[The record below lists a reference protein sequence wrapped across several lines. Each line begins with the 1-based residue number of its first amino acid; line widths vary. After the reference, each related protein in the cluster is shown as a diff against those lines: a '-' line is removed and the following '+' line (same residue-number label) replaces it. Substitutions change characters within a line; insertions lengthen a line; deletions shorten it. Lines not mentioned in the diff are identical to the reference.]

1 MSVESDTGIDF
12 EVLEAAGAISPFDRA
27 FGRLLRQLDDTA
39 PEATELAACVAS
51 NWVGRGHVCAPLA
64 RLVGRPLF
72 SQLETGPLGPE
83 LEHWRQRL
91 LRSKVVGPP
100 GTRRPLILDDRGRL
114 YLYRYWDYEQRLAR
128 ALLARAGTAPSALD
142 LTAARN
148 LIERLFGPG
157 DPLHPDLQRR
167 AAGVALLRRL
177 CLVSGGPGTGKTT
190 TVLRVLAL
198 LQGLAGG
205 MLRVGLAAPTGKA
218 AARLEASVETGWGG
232 LPASVRETF
241 ASPGEAVTL
250 HRLLGLRQNGD
261 ARYGPARALP
271 LDLLIVDEASM
282 VDLGLMVRVVEAL
295 APEARLILLGDKD
308 QLASVEAGAVLGDI
322 CSGNHGFSAT
332 MASDLSSLIGEPVEA
347 SPDARGI
354 ADSVTLLERSHRFG
368 ATSGIGRLA
377 AAVNRGD
384 LSATRIA
391 LTEPDDVH
399 WLCSDALS
407 GSTVMDQLVTEA
419 RIGYASF
426 AQAVK
431 QDAPPAAVLEAFE
444 GYRILCPHRVG
455 RTGAERVNQ
464 AVERALGLGGRSG
477 RAWYPG
483 RPVLISRNDHGMGLF
498 NGDLGIALV
507 EPDTG
512 RLRVFFRTGAG
523 EPRSVA
529 PGRLP
534 EHETA
539 FAMTIHKSQ
548 GSEFDRVLVVLPES
562 HGSLL
567 GRELLYTA
575 LTRARDEVTLSV
587 STATLQLAVGHSVSR
602 VSGLMDALAT
612 T

>member
-1 MSVESDTGIDF
+1 MSGQTDAGTDLDA
-12 EVLEAAGAISPFDRA
+12 LETSGTILPFDRA
-27 FGRLLRQLDDTA
+27 FGRLLRQLDDTV
-39 PEATELAACVAS
+39 PEVTELAACVAS

-64 RLVGRPLF
+64 QLIGRPLF
-72 SQLETGPLGPE
+72 PQLETGPLGFE
-83 LEHWRQRL
+83 LEDWREKL
-91 LRSKVVGPP
+91 FLSKVVGTP

-128 ALLARAGTAPSALD
+128 ALLARAGPIPSTFDMTDARD
-142 LTAARN
+142 L
-148 LIERLFGPG
+148 IQRLFGPVG
-157 DPLHPDLQRR
+157 PGHPDLQRR

-177 CLVSGGPGTGKTT
+177 CVVSGGPGTGKTT

-198 LQGLAGG
+198 LQGLEGG
-205 MLRVGLAAPTGKA
+205 ALRVGLAAPTGKA

-241 ASPGEAVTL
+241 SSPGEAVTL
-250 HRLLGLRQNGD
+250 HRLLGIRPDGG

-295 APEARLILLGDKD
+295 APDARLILLGDKD

-322 CSGNHGFSAT
+322 CSGNDGFSAA
-332 MASDLSSLIGEPVEA
+332 MARELSSLIGEPVET
-347 SPDARGI
+347 DTKTRGI
-354 ADSVTLLERSHRFG
+354 ADSVTFLARSHRFG
-368 ATSGIGRLA
+368 STSGIGRLA

-384 LSATRIA
+384 LSATQVA
-391 LTEPDDVH
+391 LTEYPDVH
-399 WLCSDALS
+399 WLRSDALS
-407 GSTVMDQLVTEA
+407 GAKVLEQLVAEA
-419 RIGYASF
+419 RAGYASYTR
-426 AQAVK
+426 AVT
-431 QDAPPAAVLEAFE
+431 QDAPPATVLEAFE

-455 RTGAERVNQ
+455 RTGAERVNH
-464 AVERALGLGGRSG
+464 AVEQALGLGTRSG
-477 RAWYPG
+477 GTWYPG

-507 EPDTG
+507 APDTG
-512 RLRVFFRTGAG
+512 LLRVYFRTGAD
-523 EPRSVA
+523 ETRSVA

-548 GSEFDRVLVVLPES
+548 GSEFDRVLVVLPDS
-562 HGSLL
+562 HGTLL

-575 LTRARDEVTLSV
+575 LTRARGQVTLSA
-587 STATLQLAVGHSVSR
+587 SIMALQQAVGHSVSR
-602 VSGLMDALAT
+602 VSGLMDALAAS
-612 T
+612 

>member
-1 MSVESDTGIDF
+1 MSEQSARGID
-12 EVLEAAGAISPFDRA
+12 LEGLETAGAISPFDRA

-39 PEATELAACVAS
+39 PEVTELAACVAS
-51 NWVGRGHVCAPLA
+51 NWVGRGHVCTPLA
-64 RLVGRPLF
+64 QLVGRPLF
-72 SQLETGPLGPE
+72 SQLETGPLGLE
-83 LEHWRQRL
+83 LKDWRQRL
-91 LRSKVVGPP
+91 FRSNVVGPP
-100 GTRRPLILDDRGRL
+100 GVRRPLILDDRGRL

-128 ALLARAGTAPSALD
+128 ALLARAGSAVSTLD
-142 LTAARN
+142 LTAARH
-148 LIERLFGPG
+148 LIERLFGPA

-167 AAGVALLRRL
+167 TAGVALLRRL
-177 CLVSGGPGTGKTT
+177 CVVSGGPGTGKTT

-205 MLRVGLAAPTGKA
+205 TLRVGLAAPTGKA
-218 AARLEASVETGWGG
+218 AARLESSVETGWGG
-232 LPASVRETF
+232 LPASVREAF
-241 ASPGEAVTL
+241 SPPGEAVTL
-250 HRLLGLRQNGD
+250 HRLLGLRPDGD

-322 CSGNHGFSAT
+322 CSGNDGFSAT
-332 MASDLSSLIGEPVEA
+332 MASDLSSLTGEPVETD
-347 SPDARGI
+347 PGARGI

-368 ATSGIGRLA
+368 STSGIGRLA

-384 LSATRIA
+384 LSATRAA
-391 LTEPDDVH
+391 LTESEGAH
-399 WLCSDALS
+399 WLCTDALS
-407 GSTVMDQLVTEA
+407 GTTAMDQLVTQA
-419 RIGYASF
+419 RTGYASF
-426 AQAVK
+426 ARAVK
-431 QDAPPAAVLEAFE
+431 QNAPPAAVIEAFE
-444 GYRILCPHRVG
+444 GYRVLCPHRVG

-464 AVERALGLGGRSG
+464 AVERALGLAARSG
-477 RAWYPG
+477 GAWYPG

-507 EPDTG
+507 APDTG
-512 RLRVFFRTGAG
+512 RLRVYFRTGAD

-529 PGRLP
+529 PARLP

-562 HGSLL
+562 HGTLL

-575 LTRARDEVTLSV
+575 LTRARVEVTLSA
-587 STATLQLAVGHSVSR
+587 STVALQQAVGHSVSR

-612 T
+612 N